1 MKVRDFVRILEANG
15 FTFKRQSASHRHY
28 EGFIDGKRRMVT
40 VDGTDG
46 DEIMTI
52 NLASMKRQSAPPKE
66 ALQIA
71 SRLSRYLAP
80 KLPSYSKTNIP

>member
-1 MKVRDFVRILEANG
+1 MKVRDFVRILEDNG

-28 EGFIDGKRRMVT
+28 EGFVDGRRRMVT

-52 NLASMKRQSAPPKE
+52 NLASMKRQSGLPK
-66 ALQIA
+66 
-71 SRLSRYLAP
+71 
-80 KLPSYSKTNIP
+80 KLFR